1 MLLNMS
7 NASGYPFLIHF
18 IISVPDAT
26 SYDKSRT
33 IMDLIFRIV
42 LEGKTESLFSQKILL
57 LLSYDVASG
66 SEITL

>member
-1 MLLNMS
+1 MLMNKS
-7 NASGYPFLIHF
+7 NASGYPFLIHC
-18 IISVPDAT
+18 IISVPDVT

-57 LLSYDVASG
+57 LSYDVASG
-66 SEITL
+66 SEITP